1 MSSTRKS
8 PPHAGLVA
16 ALTLL
21 LVPSPAAPAAV
32 PQQERTASPC
42 ESGVQTES
50 VKFLHEDEKRE
61 GEGFLTIADRRI
73 FAIMA
78 FANAM
83 GTNHGALPRASAL
96 G

>member
-21 LVPSPAAPAAV
+21 LVPSPTPAAE